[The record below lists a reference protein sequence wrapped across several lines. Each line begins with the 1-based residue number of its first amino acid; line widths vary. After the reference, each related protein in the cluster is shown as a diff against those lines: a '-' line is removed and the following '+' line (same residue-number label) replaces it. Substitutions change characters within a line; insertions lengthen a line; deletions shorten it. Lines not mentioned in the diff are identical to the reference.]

1 MLGDIQNNKMK
12 LNDFG
17 EIVKT
22 EWIRSFTIRREVVC
36 DSYVIMPNHIH
47 AIIFIDQF
55 VGANGGLPV
64 NEEAK
69 GDKQERANCH
79 SPLHMKPRSLSSFV
93 SGFKSSVSRKSG
105 FSIWQRNYYDHIIR
119 NGKELCEFRKYIK
132 NNPYHWVADEYNP
145 LNDNLKNHISGKI
158 RYFLYFLIRLS
169 MSSVR
174 FSSRIL
180 AVCSRNIDNTACS
193 SGENFP
199 RTKEVTSP

>member
-1 MLGDIQNNKMK
+1 MKYNSERHHRRSIRLKEYDYSSSGKYFITICVREKECMLGDIQNNKMK

-145 LNDNLKNHISGKI
+145 LNDNL
-158 RYFLYFLIRLS
+158 
-169 MSSVR
+169 
-174 FSSRIL
+174 
-180 AVCSRNIDNTACS
+180 
-193 SGENFP
+193 
-199 RTKEVTSP
+199 